1 MRKVH
6 VQKKP
11 LIENVE
17 LKKKKKISACADVRN
32 KTLNKLV
39 DSVPDGLIGVIK
51 N

>member
-17 LKKKKKISACADVRN
+17 LKKKKISACADVRN